1 MAKDKMVMTFNIPIR
16 TRKKLEFISGFSGL
30 DFTSVVI
37 NAVDAAYGQYRFE
50 KSERDALNA
59 VNVGDRVYAWKSI
72 RGYEYSTTGTVVEM
86 DKTGPMMCIED
97 CAGRSD
103 WYRVE
108 NNGIE
113 NFYKILS
120 EEEWERETMSIK
132 SLYLENEQLNKV
144 NAALN
149 DAGYAS
155 YPGDRTDAAP
165 NGCGSGY
172 ACNLIDH
179 IAGADT
185 DARREVRAIVSRL
198 ARKS

>member
-1 MAKDKMVMTFNIPIR
+1 MAKDKMVMTFNIPVR
-16 TRKKLEFISGFSGL
+16 TREKLEFISGFSGL

-72 RGYEYSTTGTVVEM
+72 R
-86 DKTGPMMCIED
+86 
-97 CAGRSD
+97 RD

-108 NNGIE
+108 NDGIE
-113 NFYKILS
+113 NFYKVLS

-185 DARREVRAIVSRL
+185 DARREVEEIIREVWHG
-198 ARKS
+198 

>member
-1 MAKDKMVMTFNIPIR
+1 MAKDKMVMTFNIPVR
-16 TRKKLEFISGFSGL
+16 TREKLEFISGFSGL

-50 KSERDALNA
+50 KSERAALNA
-59 VNVGDRVYAWKSI
+59 VN
-72 RGYEYSTTGTVVEM
+72 E
-86 DKTGPMMCIED
+86 TGPMMCIED
-97 CAGRSD
+97 RSGRRD

-185 DARREVRAIVSRL
+185 DARREVEEIIREVWHG
-198 ARKS
+198 